1 MLGFLRKH
9 KNENTEKE
17 FQAIKD
23 NITEKQVPVPSGE
36 IKGSEDKKG
45 DLNSEVQITSPSVH
59 PLPSLNDALQPSPEN
74 KEQKKTN
81 AENEEVNANAH
92 DRDKN
97 VITEGDSQSTTQSNK
112 VDSLFKMEE
121 NAQEFEVNS
130 LEETHHEDESMKEE
144 IELSAKVV
152 PPLFIS
158 VQKYKEIIN
167 ELMSLKT
174 SLLTLERV
182 VSELNLA
189 RDKEVGA
196 LKSSI
201 EELESINKKIK
212 YFTESFK
219 LRGEAVDKV

>member
-23 NITEKQVPVPSGE
+23 NIAEKQVPVSSGE
-36 IKGSEDKKG
+36 IKNSMDKEG
-45 DLNSEVQITSPSVH
+45 DLKSNDQIKSPSVH
-59 PLPSLNDALQPSPEN
+59 PFPSINDALQPSPED
-74 KEQKKTN
+74 KEQKETKIENKDVNTTTQNSDKTII
-81 AENEEVNANAH
+81 EE
-92 DRDKN
+92 
-97 VITEGDSQSTTQSNK
+97 GGSQSTSSSK
-112 VDSLFKMEE
+112 VDNIFKIDE
-121 NAQEFEVNS
+121 NAQETEASS
-130 LEETHHEDESMKEE
+130 LEGHSHEDETMKEE

-182 VSELNLA
+182 ISELNLA

-219 LRGEAVDKV
+219 IRGEAVDKV